1 MSVQVEP
8 CRDREERRPGHPDEP
23 DVLEGFVSESLWER
37 TKRWHLHAPA
47 ERIPLTFTA
56 ACWPACWL
64 AHRGDMPVQ
73 DPAVASALAIAGA
86 AIYWGVHE
94 RARAKARRDGRA
106 EPHPR
111 LRAAEAA
118 SVAAVIG
125 LWVTLAV
132 IWGPLAGPAHLLT
145 WLYAAGAVGG
155 YRWLRSHHAVKAARA
170 RRDAAAELL
179 ARKIRWNSI
188 APRCGLG
195 DYQLQSVTPTY
206 LGEDWL
212 LTSAPGGRRAREVVT
227 AASQAAIT
235 EVLMH
240 DLGLEYGTI
249 DLRLTGRPGQVIVG
263 IRHKRP
269 TADGPLIH
277 PLVDPSS
284 PYASW
289 FEDLTIRRPVPVG
302 VIPETG
308 EPLELTVWDEDGGKA
323 IGVYGITGA
332 GKTMLLN
339 DLRSAFVQMDDVA
352 LILING
358 VKTEEKAWEGR
369 AAAVV
374 VPEEG
379 EAPEAF
385 QRRVVKILDWA
396 GTKITDRSR
405 ERVKTGDYVF
415 QPTRENPAI
424 VIMVDEI
431 DTVAG
436 IPGVGGDGGQ
446 LQFLASKQRDAA
458 VCFILSG
465 QTPRISWIGGTG
477 VRANL
482 STVVTGL
489 LERQGE
495 SRLAVGAEN
504 EIPDIGEYSGGQP
517 GFWQVWSTRQKKVL
531 ARGRAFKLGNR
542 LSDLQERIIARTD
555 PAARPRLLIPGE
567 VLTGT
572 PAQDRQATETPAD
585 TSGIGALRARIAA
598 LSATPQSSDKTVPQ
612 QSARRAVPLSPGAIP
627 ESVPPGVMRALWP
640 LLQDGRKVSSA
651 QLADKIGISK
661 TRAWR
666 HLAALANVGIVEKVG
681 GGTSSGYRLARRAAP
696 APERRPYVTLAD
708 LAKAAHNGQVDCD
721 DEQREVLAKVY
732 EIYHRPASGGDQP

>member
-1 MSVQVEP
+1 MQVEP
-8 CRDREERRPGHPDEP
+8 CRDREQRRPGHPDEP
-23 DVLEGFVSESLWER
+23 DVPEGFVSESAWER
-37 TKRWHLHAPA
+37 AKRWHLHAPA

-64 AHRGDMPVQ
+64 AHRGHMPVQ
-73 DPAVASALAIAGA
+73 APAVASALAIAGA

-94 RARAKARRDGRA
+94 RARVKARRDGRA

-125 LWVTLAV
+125 LWMTLAV
-132 IWGPLAGPAHLLT
+132 TWGPLAGPAHLLT
-145 WLYAAGAVGG
+145 ILYVAGAVGG
-155 YRWLRSHHAVKAARA
+155 YRWLRSHHAVRAARA

-179 ARKIRWNSI
+179 ARKLWWNSI
-188 APRCGLG
+188 AARCGLG
-195 DYQLQSVTPTY
+195 DYLLQAATPTF
-206 LGEDWL
+206 LGEDLL

-235 EVLMH
+235 EVIMH
-240 DLGLEYGTI
+240 ALGLEYGTI
-249 DLRLTGRPGQVIVG
+249 DLRTTNLPGQVIVG
-263 IRHKRP
+263 IRRKKP

-277 PLVDPSS
+277 PLVDASS
-284 PYASW
+284 PYAPW
-289 FEDLTIRRPVPVG
+289 FENLTIRRPVPVG

-308 EPLELTVWDEDGGKA
+308 DPLELVPWDEDGGKA
-323 IGVYGITGA
+323 IGIYGITGA

-339 DLRSAFVQMDDVA
+339 DLRSAFVRMDDVA

-358 VKTEEKAWEGR
+358 VKTEEKAWEGV

-374 VPEEG
+374 VPEAG
-379 EAPEAF
+379 EEPEAF
-385 QRRVVKILDWA
+385 QQRVVNILDWA

-405 ERVKTGDYVF
+405 ERVQSGDYVF

-424 VIMVDEI
+424 MIMVDEI
-431 DTVAG
+431 DTIAG
-436 IPGVGGDGGQ
+436 IPGVGGDGGR

-495 SRLAVGAEN
+495 ARLAVGAEN

-531 ARGRAFKLGNR
+531 ARGRAFKLGSR
-542 LSDLQERIIARTD
+542 LSDLQDMIIARTD
-555 PAARPRLLIPGE
+555 PAGRPRLVIPGE
-567 VLTGT
+567 VLSAA
-572 PAQDRQATETPAD
+572 PAPDRQAPDTAAD
-585 TSGIGALRARIAA
+585 ASGIGALRARIAA
-598 LSATPQSSDKTVPQ
+598 LAPAPQNGNETAPRPVPG
-612 QSARRAVPLSPGAIP
+612 RAPAAPPPIPG
-627 ESVPPGVMRALWP
+627 SVPPGVMRALWP
-640 LLQDGRKVSSA
+640 LLQNGRRVSSS
-651 QLADKIGISK
+651 QLADKAGIGK
-661 TRAWR
+661 TKAWE
-666 HLAALANVGIVEKVG
+666 HLNALARAGVVAKTGGVGKA
-681 GGTSSGYRLARRAAP
+681 SGYQLPAP
-696 APERRPYVTLAD
+696 APVAPAAPYVTLAE
-708 LAKAAHNGQVDCD
+708 LAEAARDGQVECD
-721 DEQREVLAKVY
+721 DEQREVLAKVF
-732 EIYHRPASGGDQP
+732 EISRRPAAGGDMP